1 MLGLGWKLEIRLPQV
16 IDPEAIFA
24 RMWLHVIFPKVYNF
38 HGALFKRLTISEIRN
53 SENDTTL

>member
-1 MLGLGWKLEIRLPQV
+1 MLGLGWKLGIWLAQV

-24 RMWLHVIFPKVYNF
+24 RMWLLSFFPKVYNF
-38 HGALFKRLTISEIRN
+38 RGALFKRLTISEIRN